1 MGGNFNVDASAVAAS
16 ECYTQSFLKFFL
28 VEIDGI
34 SFIIK
39 ISSSSVRFHAKPS
52 LCTNRTN
59 IQCPK
64 RSSDRLVLIVTKL
77 AKLIYANKT
86 KESVTS
92 QKLDSRD
99 F

>member
-1 MGGNFNVDASAVAAS
+1 MWMLPLLLHQNVIPRV
-16 ECYTQSFLKFFL
+16 FLNFFL

-52 LCTNRTN
+52 LCTNRIN